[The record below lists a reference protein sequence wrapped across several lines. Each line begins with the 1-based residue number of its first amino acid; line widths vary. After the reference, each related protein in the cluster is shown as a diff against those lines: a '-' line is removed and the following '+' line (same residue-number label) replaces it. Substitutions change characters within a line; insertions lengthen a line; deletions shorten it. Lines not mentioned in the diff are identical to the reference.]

1 MKLSASRERGLT
13 IIELLIGMV
22 LGLLVLAGVIQIFL
36 SGNRSY
42 SVQEGLGRVQETGRF
57 ADFYLSRVLREA
69 GRPWVIGSSDGLPG
83 PFFMPI
89 DNRVGSDGQPLT
101 RDGTPNGNGPDA
113 ITVMYQSDTNCLGN
127 STDYGAA
134 AIRDFSGNLYARDQ
148 FLLDDAN
155 PPNLVCQGIGLNG
168 APVAGH
174 RQPLVGGVDDFQVLY
189 GIDTTGDGQA
199 NRFDNAT
206 NLAANEWL
214 SIVSLRFAL
223 LVSSD
228 RPVKSTNTA
237 DPHPFV
243 VLDAPLRGPYS
254 DGRLRQV
261 FESTIELRNRSR

>member
-1 MKLSASRERGLT
+1 MSIRRAHSGFT
-13 IIELLIGMV
+13 IIELLIGLV
-22 LGLLVLAGVIQIFL
+22 LGLIVIAGVIQIFL

-42 SVQEGLGRVQETGRF
+42 SVQEGLGRVQESGRF
-57 ADFYLSRVLREA
+57 ADFYIARVLREA
-69 GRPWVIGSSDGLPG
+69 GRPWVFGAPDGVPG
-83 PFFMPI
+83 PFFMPV
-89 DNRVGSDGQPLT
+89 DNRVGADGLPLS
-101 RDGTPNGNGPDA
+101 RDGEPNATGPDA

-134 AIRDFSGNLYARDQ
+134 AMRDFSGSLYARDQ
-148 FLLDDAN
+148 FLLDNAD
-155 PPNLVCQGIGLNG
+155 PPNLVCQGLGLNG
-168 APVAGH
+168 APVPGH

-206 NLAANEWL
+206 NVAADEWL

-228 RPVKSTNTA
+228 RPVKNAGTA
-237 DPHPFV
+237 DPNPFI